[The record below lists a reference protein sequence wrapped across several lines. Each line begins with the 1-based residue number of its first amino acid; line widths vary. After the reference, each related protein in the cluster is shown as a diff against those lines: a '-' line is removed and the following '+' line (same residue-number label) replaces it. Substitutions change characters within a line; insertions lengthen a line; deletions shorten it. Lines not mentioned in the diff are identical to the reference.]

1 MSNFQVVN
9 NPYEQT
15 EGMPPQ
21 FQQPQAQFQQPQPQF
36 QAPQPYQG
44 SAYVPPVQQP
54 QFQPQPQYNAPV
66 GPATTAPPPV
76 PQAPKAEAVMDVD
89 RKQLIEL
96 PTQSGQ
102 ALDALNLVMMTGYF
116 HHMRKPDG
124 SIRFSEKEGSARL
137 GFHIAEKL
145 NWTSKEGQVIT
156 KVVWHRAQAW
166 NDFARVLTQVIDG
179 TPIKIWGNLT
189 LYYLRDD
196 SGNLTGSL
204 VDIKVNKFEFP

>member
-9 NPYEQT
+9 NPYEPT
-15 EGMPPQ
+15 DGMPPQ
-21 FQQPQAQFQQPQPQF
+21 FQAAPQTQFQQQQPQF
-36 QAPQPYQG
+36 PG
-44 SAYVPPVQQP
+44 SAYVPPVQQAQP
-54 QFQPQPQYNAPV
+54 QFQPQQQYNSPV
-66 GPATTAPPPV
+66 GPASSAPPPV
-76 PQAPKAEAVMDVD
+76 PQAPKSEAVMEVD

-102 ALDALNLVMMTGYF
+102 PLESLNLVMMTGYF
-116 HHMRKPDG
+116 HHMKKPDG
-124 SIRFSEKEGSARL
+124 SIRFTDQNGSARL

-145 NWTSKEGQVIT
+145 SWVNKEGQTQT

-179 TPIKIWGNLT
+179 TPIKIWGNLS
-189 LYYLRDD
+189 LYYMRDD
-196 SGNLTGSL
+196 AGNLTGSL